1 MPMRPF
7 TVHVPDATLAD
18 LRERLGRTR
27 WLDELDGTGW
37 EDGTSPAFMRELLE
51 WWRTGF
57 DWRAQEAAINRYP
70 HFRATVDGVALHFLH
85 LRGRGPA
92 PLPLLLSHG
101 WPSSFL
107 ELLPLVPLLTDPST
121 HGGDADDAFD
131 LVIPSLPGYG
141 FSDPLP
147 GRGAS
152 ALIPGLWVRLMT
164 EVLGY
169 PQFAAH
175 GGDIG
180 AYVTNRLGV
189 EAPER
194 VLGIHVTMAAEPY
207 VGEGA
212 APLSDAERAFL
223 RERVAAKEA
232 GGGYNHIQRT
242 RPQTLAYGLADSPAG
257 LAAWI
262 LDKWWAWSDC
272 GGDLER
278 RFTKDELLTTVTLYW
293 ATQTI
298 GSSLRVYRD
307 WALGME
313 DRPETWRVHQRDWA
327 PAGVEPRPLDPGEQ
341 IRVPAAV
348 ALFDYEAPREWVER
362 AYADLRRFAQ
372 MPRGGHFAALE
383 EPELLA
389 EDLRAFFRDL
399 R

>member
-1 MPMRPF
+1 
-7 TVHVPDATLAD
+7 VL
-18 LRERLGRTR
+18 
-27 WLDELDGTGW
+27 
-37 EDGTSPAFMRELLE
+37 
-51 WWRTGF
+51 
-57 DWRAQEAAINRYP
+57 
-70 HFRATVDGVALHFLH
+70 FLH
-85 LRGRGPA
+85 VRGHGQA
-92 PLPLLLSHG
+92 ALPLLLTHG
-101 WPSSFL
+101 WPGNFL

-121 HGGDADDAFD
+121 NGGDADDAFD

-141 FSDPLP
+141 LSDPLP

-169 PQFAAH
+169 PTFAAH

-189 EAPER
+189 EARP
-194 VLGIHVTMAAEPY
+194 
-207 VGEGA
+207 GA
-212 APLSDAERAFL
+212 RHPRDHGRRAVRRRRGRATVRRRTGLPARAGRGQGGRRRLQPHPAHPPADA
-223 RERVAAKEA
+223 
-232 GGGYNHIQRT
+232 
-242 RPQTLAYGLADSPAG
+242 AYGLADSPAG

-307 WALGME
+307 WALGLE
-313 DRPETWRVHQRDWA
+313 DRPETWRAHRPDWA

-341 IRVPAAV
+341 IRAPAAV
-348 ALFDYEAPREWVER
+348 ALFDYEAPRDWVER

-372 MPRGGHFAALE
+372 MPRGGHFVAME

-389 EDLRAFFRDL
+389 GDLRGFFRQL